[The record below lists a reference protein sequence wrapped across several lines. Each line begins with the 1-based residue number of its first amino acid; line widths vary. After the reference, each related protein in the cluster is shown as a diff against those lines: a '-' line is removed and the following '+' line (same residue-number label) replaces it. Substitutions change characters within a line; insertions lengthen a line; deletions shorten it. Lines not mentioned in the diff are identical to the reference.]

1 MSEFS
6 TENAGEKQPLWRM
19 CVVAF
24 VFVGTTIGYIIGL
37 NYNAVALFGACVVIF
52 TGCINM
58 KKAVDAV
65 NWNTILVVAGTIG
78 FAKEIEYSGAGEIIA
93 EAMIKFFGGLA
104 QSQFGM
110 CAVLMHTHWSCHRKI
125 CSYCAANDKQCRVC
139 PEIFR
144 HCKSDRHTYSNR
156 GII

>member
-1 MSEFS
+1 MVGIAIPLLSKGRLERKIFNFEEPPIRVSEFS
-6 TENAGEKQPLWRM
+6 TENAGEKQPFWRM

-52 TGCINM
+52 TGCIDM

-65 NWNTILVVAGTIG
+65 NWDTILVVAGTIG
-78 FAKEIEYSGAGEIIA
+78 FAKGIKYSGEGEIIA

-110 CAVLMHTHWSCHRKI
+110 CAVLMLI
-125 CSYCAANDKQCRVC
+125 CTVL
-139 PEIFR
+139 
-144 HCKSDRHTYSNR
+144 SNFTSNNATV
-156 GII
+156 

>member
-37 NYNAVALFGACVVIF
+37 NYSAVALFGACVVIF
-52 TGCINM
+52 TGCIDM

-78 FAKEIEYSGAGEIIA
+78 FAKGIEYSGAGEIIV

-110 CAVLMHTHWSCHRKI
+110 CAVLMLI
-125 CSYCAANDKQCRVC
+125 CTVL
-139 PEIFR
+139 
-144 HCKSDRHTYSNR
+144 SNFTSNNATV
-156 GII
+156 